1 MTTDRYKRYVSAGLR
16 KPKDELISKF
26 KAKKGKNFI
35 TPKILEYF
43 TFGNNIIELSEGEG
57 IEHEPIFGLTHRK
70 YDKEKDEFVDLG
82 FSRLFYDKNEAF
94 KSANL
99 LKETNLCTDI
109 KTREQE
115 KFCNEYIKDIDIP
128 YEMEEAVPKKYP
140 SGKEI
145 PRDIRTR
152 MYLKYLGE
160 VL

>member
-1 MTTDRYKRYVSAGLR
+1 MTNNYAGLR
-16 KPKDELISKF
+16 KDELISKF
-26 KAKKGKNFI
+26 KAKMGKNFI
-35 TPKILEYF
+35 TPKILEYI
-43 TFGNNIIELSEGEG
+43 TFGNNIIELSEGTG

-82 FSRLFYDKNEAF
+82 FGRLFYDKNEAF

-115 KFCNEYIKDIDIP
+115 KFCNEYIKDIEIP
-128 YEMEEAVPKKYP
+128 KKIPEKYP

-152 MYLKYLGE
+152 LYLKYLGE